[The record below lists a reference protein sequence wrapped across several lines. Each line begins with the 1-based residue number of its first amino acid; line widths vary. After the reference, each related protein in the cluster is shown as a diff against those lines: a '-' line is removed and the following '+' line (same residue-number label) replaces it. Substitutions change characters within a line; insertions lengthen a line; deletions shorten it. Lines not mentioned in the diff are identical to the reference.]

1 MQSTSPVST
10 PLGVRVR
17 DSRPDDREFIISLV
31 PELLSFGPPP
41 WRDAR
46 QMTPVDVR
54 VVGDAVDGRSPGS
67 SVLIAEDDLGT
78 RLGFIHVTEEDD
90 YYAGACGHIGDVV
103 VAREARG
110 RGVGAALLAA
120 GEQWARARGY
130 RLLSLNVFVDNT
142 EARSLYERSGF
153 APETVRHVKVLA

>member
-1 MQSTSPVST
+1 MV
-10 PLGVRVR
+10 VRVR

-31 PELLSFGPPP
+31 PELLAFGPPP
-41 WRDAR
+41 WREVR
-46 QMTPVDVR
+46 QMTSVDIR

-67 SVLIAEDDLGT
+67 NVLVAEDELGG
-78 RLGFIHVTEEDD
+78 RLGFIHLTEEND

-103 VAREARG
+103 VARAARG

-120 GEQWARARGY
+120 GEQWARRRGY

-142 EARSLYERSGF
+142 EARALYERSGY